1 MLRHQRRTYRRL
13 SLQVLDDRRVLA
25 AIVGSVFHDA
35 NDSLR
40 RDAEE
45 LGLPSRLVYVDQ
57 NNNSRLDATE
67 QYALAGADGSFSIDN
82 MPDGDYTVRLYSGT
96 SSQIQT
102 TPTSA
107 MFLHD
112 AVLRTDVTAAVPAVV
127 LDAGTSSERNAPA
140 VLAAGNSLQTLAAD
154 GTLSDPVD
162 LGGEIRS
169 LSRLAGGSV
178 IAFVN
183 TSDGARMIV
192 VDEAL
197 SLQSNVAADDSG
209 TLLHSGATDDLGR
222 GVALAQ
228 SDVPDATVA
237 LWSVDTTAGTLVAT
251 NVLVPNDAVLTS
263 DSTPRTTDG
272 LTRSVISYATL
283 ADDGN
288 GGTTEALGVSFWNN
302 LTGEVIGD
310 AIEIVG
316 ATEVVAFHDEA
327 GLLVLRSGD
336 NLSVHDIDNALAT
349 LYSIDDTPGVA
360 AIDAARGLIVTL
372 SPRSFS
378 DVDST
383 ELPGLRLLDSETGSL
398 VADLAIDLSAL
409 GDLAAVSLDAN
420 LQSVMLTGAAGLA
433 QVSLRK
439 PTAARVSI
447 NGGDSAPVSF
457 GVRLIGDNA
466 SPGYVAP
473 PIFNAEEDTLLFLP
487 APGLLAGS
495 TDADVGDEYVVLPAG
510 PATFGNVT
518 ISPSGQVTYAP
529 QPDFEGTDS
538 FTVILTDGRDITE
551 AEITIFVAPIAD
563 APTGVNVDID
573 PVPENILPADGE
585 GEFGVIGVINIEDVD
600 ANNNFI
606 IHILDENRVEDN
618 RFQVIGGEIIFL
630 GPDLLDF
637 ENEWAI
643 PLIITITDPD
653 ANSTIEYATTISVTD
668 ADDPITDI
676 TPNSASVQ
684 ENSEGEIFTSLTVD
698 DQDFGQ
704 LYTWSVDD
712 ERFEVVD
719 GELKLKD
726 GVALDREA
734 AETVLINI
742 TASFGS
748 DSFTKS
754 FAVNVLDAPE
764 TPADFELDN
773 ATVLELEPEDVVGTL
788 TIAGNPGANGH
799 SLTVNDP
806 RFVFEGSVLRLAQNT
821 FIERTPGVDDEI
833 LIEITATPLLGGLAG
848 VTQSFVI
855 AVLEND
861 KPFHNDNNPED
872 VNGDGDVTARDA
884 LVIIN
889 YLNTYGPGPVG
900 EGDPAFGYDVN
911 NDGLVTSLDALLVI
925 NELNA
930 TGGGGGTV
938 GNEPEGE
945 PVNKSRPQRGTLVVG
960 TNDRT
965 EATDDTPVVPMTD
978 FGSLSTPV
986 QRLVNRDVAI
996 SGLMQSQATKL
1007 VITSPS
1013 VETVNQA
1020 VELLMT
1026 ESSQPSSA
1034 DETNTDAI
1042 FSDLELL
1049 S

>member
-1 MLRHQRRTYRRL
+1 MPRHQRRTYRRL

-25 AIVGSVFHDA
+25 AIVGSVFNDA

-82 MPDGDYTVRLYSGT
+82 MADGDYSVRLYSGT

-107 MFLHD
+107 MLLHD

-127 LDAGTSSERNAPA
+127 LDAGTETERTAPA

-169 LSRLAGGSV
+169 LSRLAGGSL

-183 TSDGARMIV
+183 TSGGARMIV
-192 VDEAL
+192 VDEGL
-197 SLQSNVAADDSG
+197 TPQSNVAVDESG
-209 TLLHSGATDDLGR
+209 TLLDSGATDDLGR

-228 SDVPDATVA
+228 SNVPDSTAA
-237 LWSVDTTAGTLVAT
+237 LWSVDAVAGTITAT
-251 NVLVPNDAVLTS
+251 NVLVPGDAVFTS
-263 DSTPRTTDG
+263 DSTPRATDG

-310 AIEIVG
+310 SIEIVG

-336 NLSVHDIDNALAT
+336 NLSVHDVDNALAM

-378 DVDST
+378 DIDST
-383 ELPGLRLLDSETGSL
+383 EQPGLRLLDSETGSI

-420 LQSVMLTGAAGLA
+420 LQSVMLAGAAGLA

-447 NGGDSAPVSF
+447 AGADSAPVSF

-466 SPGYVAP
+466 SPGYVVP
-473 PIFNAEEDTLLFLP
+473 PTLDAVEDTFLFLP

-495 TDADVGDEYVVLPAG
+495 TDLDVGDEYVVLPSG
-510 PATFGNVT
+510 SATFGT
-518 ISPSGQVTYAP
+518 ASISPNGHVTYTP
-529 QPDFEGTDS
+529 LPDFEGTDS

-551 AEITIFVAPIAD
+551 AAITIFVAPVPD
-563 APTGVNVDID
+563 APTGASVDIA
-573 PVPENILPADGE
+573 PVPENILPADGD

-618 RFQVIGGEIIFL
+618 RFQVIGGEIVFV
-630 GPDLLDF
+630 GPNPLDF
-637 ENEWAI
+637 ESEWAI

-653 ANSTIEYATTISVTD
+653 SSSVTEFATTITVTD

-676 TPNSASVQ
+676 TPDSASVQ
-684 ENSEGEIFTSLTVD
+684 ENSEGEIFKSLIVE

-704 LYTWSVDD
+704 LYTWTVDD
-712 ERFEVVD
+712 ERFEVVS

-748 DSFTKS
+748 DSFTKE
-754 FAVNVLDAPE
+754 FTVNVLDFPE
-764 TPADFELDN
+764 TPADFLLDN
-773 ATVLELEPEDVVGTL
+773 ATVLELEPENVVGTL
-788 TIAGNPGANGH
+788 TIAGNPAANGH
-799 SLTVNDP
+799 SLTVNDS
-806 RFVFEGSVLRLAQNT
+806 RFVFEGSVLRLADDT
-821 FIERTPGVDDEI
+821 FIERTPGVDEEI
-833 LIEITATPLLGGLAG
+833 LIEITATPLLGGIAG

-872 VNGDGDVTARDA
+872 VNFDGDVSARDA

-900 EGDPAFGYDVN
+900 EGDPGLGYDVN
-911 NDGLVTSLDALLVI
+911 NDGFVTSLDALLVI

-930 TGGGGGTV
+930 TSGGGGTV

-945 PVNKSRPQRGTLVVG
+945 PINKLRPQRGTLVVG
-960 TNDRT
+960 TNDRSD
-965 EATDDTPVVPMTD
+965 ATDDTPVLPSTD
-978 FGSLSTPV
+978 LAPQSNPV

-996 SGLMQSQATKL
+996 SGLMQPQSTKR
-1007 VITSPS
+1007 VSVSPS
-1013 VETVNQA
+1013 VETVQQA
-1020 VELLMT
+1020 VEMLTT
-1026 ESSQPSSA
+1026 ESTRRASA
-1034 DETNTDAI
+1034 DETSTDVI
-1042 FSDLELL
+1042 FSDLKLL